1 MPSRSGGSELPREGS
16 RAAHKRSVSAAVM
29 EKHIA
34 HLQRRFKND
43 LGALKQ
49 FIARNQQDDALELEV
64 GADEFVELVRRAR

>member
-1 MPSRSGGSELPREGS
+1 
-16 RAAHKRSVSAAVM
+16 M

-64 GADEFVELVRRAR
+64 GADGFVELVRRAR